1 MQPFADLDLTNQY
14 ITHNVV
20 LYAHDHPTEPDGI
33 NAGVKALEAALKAF
47 DLPRQNPALH
57 VLSSGV
63 GAQGPRP
70 TSWEYTGRPF
80 VFAATLR
87 LITPGVVFK
96 ATAPS
101 AQPIFQVMITDVGG
115 VLRLYCMIG
124 ATVLA
129 DPNIAL
135 EGQYPRTIGVI
146 VDTSTVQFFSG
157 HLLSASPIGYE
168 ATFPEATSTV
178 IHTIGGAG
186 LSADMLRVGVR
197 TYGPDLG
204 LSSVFEQCA
213 LPPDLADYHQPR
225 MYYAPDVDNGAMT
238 DQVNRWE
245 TGGAITNAALPVVSG
260 EWTEWGSS
268 LE

>member
-1 MQPFADLDLTNQY
+1 MQPFADLDLTEQY
-14 ITHNVV
+14 IKHNVV

-33 NAGVKALEAALKAF
+33 NAGVKALEAALQAF

-57 VLSSGV
+57 VLASGV
-63 GAQGPRP
+63 GAQGTRP

-80 VFAATLR
+80 VFAAKLR

-115 VLRLYCMIG
+115 GVHRLYCMIG
-124 ATVLA
+124 STVLA
-129 DPNIAL
+129 DNAVVYQ
-135 EGQYPRTIGVI
+135 GQYPQTLGVI
-146 VDTSTVQFFSG
+146 VDTTTVQFFSG
-157 HLLSASPIGYE
+157 HLLSGSPIGYE

-186 LSADMLRVGVR
+186 LSADILRVGVR
-197 TYGPDLG
+197 TYGNDLG
-204 LSSVFEQCA
+204 VSSVFAQCA
-213 LPPDLADYHQPR
+213 LPLDLADYHQPR

-245 TGGAITNAALPVVSG
+245 NGGTITNATMPLVSG
-260 EWTEWGSS
+260 EWAEWG
-268 LE
+268 